1 MAAAEYSTRVNGGE
15 GMRAKG
21 GSTSHDFGRHKSRI
35 FLRFPGNSPF
45 LLLAETDGSG
55 AGASRLLPPAFFVIP
70 YRGFGPGNAG
80 LGFVRGLGFGTQAP
94 GNVAIG
100 WMDLGDARR
109 PLISFYFFLYQ
120 SVISTYYYL
129 L

>member
-1 MAAAEYSTRVNGGE
+1 M
-15 GMRAKG
+15 
-21 GSTSHDFGRHKSRI
+21 
-35 FLRFPGNSPF
+35 
-45 LLLAETDGSG
+45 
-55 AGASRLLPPAFFVIP
+55 IP

-109 PLISFYFFLYQ
+109 PLISFSFFLYQ

-129 L
+129 GPSLFFPGCKLYKTGTITNIIYLYINNINFNSLCV